1 MSSRSNPGRLY
12 NRRVTKHIEELLPER
27 VLSDRDFTF
36 DGETII
42 DRQNN
47 PGKPAGGTCK
57 IKAYVGSDG
66 QLAVL
71 EKSQLTSRGKTLWA
85 CWNRIRRTHAVKGS
99 DLPPFRYHVQTQIF
113 NQGERKRDE
122 TVVSFVGLEEMPV
135 YGGREAQAA
144 LILAES
150 LAVEKAVAPEKR
162 NDICCSLYR
171 LPSLPRVIN
180 SKNMLRLDWKEVDAL
195 IGPDAEMIAANVNVK
210 KVLDEERQEA
220 IEKGVT
226 MFTDDGPELDER
238 ERSRSRC
245 EKGAEQPDQH
255 EKDERISSSLP
266 DGMTPEEAEEKIL
279 EMAEEIYE
287 MRTRSTDSEE

>member
-12 NRRVTKHIEELLPER
+12 NRRVTKHIAELLPER
-27 VLSDRDFTF
+27 LLSDIDFTF
-36 DGETII
+36 EGETVL
-42 DRQNN
+42 DRRNN

-71 EKSQLTSRGKTLWA
+71 EKSQLTSQGETLWA
-85 CWNRIRRTHAVKGS
+85 CWNRIRRTHAVDGS
-99 DLPPFRYHVQTQIF
+99 NLPPFRYHVQTKILTRK
-113 NQGERKRDE
+113 ERKRDE
-122 TVVSFVGLEEMPV
+122 TVVSFAGLEAMPV

-162 NDICCSLYR
+162 TDICCSLHQ

-180 SKNMLRLDWKEVDAL
+180 SKNMLRLSWKEVDEL
-195 IGPDAEMIAANVNVK
+195 IGPDAEMIAANVDVE
-210 KVLDEERQEA
+210 KVFDEERQEA
-220 IEKGVT
+220 IQKGVT
-226 MFTDDGPELDER
+226 MFTDDGPDLDGR
-238 ERSRSRC
+238 ERSRSRSR
-245 EKGAEQPDQH
+245 KRAEQPDQH
-255 EKDERISSSLP
+255 EKDERISRSLP
-266 DGMTPEEAEEKIL
+266 DGMSPEEAEEKIL
-279 EMAEEIYE
+279 EMVEEIYE